1 MHEGHSPMTSKL
13 LGTAALIALAAP
25 AIAQDSE
32 LLTFEYSGYED
43 TAYHQAYIDQHG
55 DSPTFAFFG
64 DEEEAFQK
72 IVSGFEAD
80 TAHICAGSVSKW
92 VAAGI
97 IEPWDTSRIDAYG
110 DLNTDL
116 TGTSVTDGT
125 EELYFLPSD
134 FGSTAIAYNPEEVSE
149 EAVQTLE
156 VFKDPTYAGRLTI
169 PDNVDDAYALAYL
182 ATGVT
187 DWSAAT
193 DEEFEA
199 ASQWLRDVH
208 PNLRAYWGDAAELA
222 QLMATGE
229 ILIAWAWNETYPT
242 LVDEGHPVAFEREPA
257 EGSSLWVCGF
267 VNLVDGPGSEDK
279 AYDYVNAFISPA
291 SAEPLMEAGF
301 GTSNQAALVDT
312 FTEEDLAAAGLE
324 PIDAPILAQL
334 PISQE
339 LREKHSETFEMIKAG
354 F

>member
-1 MHEGHSPMTSKL
+1 MTRTL
-13 LGTAALIALAAP
+13 LGSVAALALGLP
-25 AIAQDSE
+25 AMAQDAD

-43 TAYHQAYIDQHG
+43 PAYHAAYIAAHG
-55 DSPTFAFFG
+55 DSPTFSFFG

-80 TAHICAGSVSKW
+80 VSHICAGSVNKW

-97 IEPWDTSRIDAYG
+97 IEPWDQDRIAAFA

-116 TGTSVTDGT
+116 TGQSVLSG
-125 EELYFLPSD
+125 EAELYFLPAD
-134 FGSTAIAYNPEEVSE
+134 FGSTAIAYNPEEVDVSV
-149 EAVQTLE
+149 VQTLE
-156 VFKDPTYAGRLTI
+156 VFKDPAYAGRMTI

-182 ATGVT
+182 AIGVT
-187 DWSAAT
+187 DWSTAT
-193 DEEFEA
+193 DEQFEA
-199 ASQWLRDVH
+199 ASQWLRDIH

-242 LVDEGHPVAFEREPA
+242 LVEEGHPVAFEREAA

-267 VNLVDGPGSEDK
+267 VNMKDGPGSEDK
-279 AYDYVNAFISPA
+279 AYDYVNAFLSVD

-301 GTSNQAALVDT
+301 GTANQAALEGT
-312 FTEEDLAAAGLE
+312 FSEEDLEAAGLE
-324 PIDAPILAQL
+324 VIDAPVLAQL
-334 PISQE
+334 PLSQE
-339 LREKHSETFEMIKAG
+339 LREKHSETFELIKAG